1 MSNVKASNNL
11 PSTAPYRRIGYGT
24 TLFLSSAGALIIEI
38 VAGRMLAPYVGMSL
52 YTWTAIIAVVLAGL
66 SLGHWVGGEL
76 SGGTRSRSCGVL
88 AAAMLLAAGTAAA
101 SLVLIRLLS
110 PGILA
115 SGIHPILAI
124 VLLAACLFFLPSLFV
139 GVVSPILTKLA
150 VDEAPYRP
158 GRVIGQMYALGA
170 VGSIVGTLAA
180 GYLFISWIGSI
191 GTVLAVAGVYALLGG
206 VFAVISRVSPR
217 TAGAVSIIAVA
228 VLVAAF
234 VTGQRIAA
242 FASPCTEESN
252 YYCIRVID
260 YAHEIGRPSALM
272 VLDHLG
278 HGINDRDEP
287 TWLHTSYAAL
297 TDRLLQ
303 IRMQDRGTLSAFF
316 VGGGAYT
323 LPRAWSTAFP
333 QARLT
338 VAEIDPAVT
347 RIAENHMWL
356 EAAPNLRIKHQDARL
371 LLQSLPPQPQFDII
385 VGDAFHDIS
394 IPAHLVTREFAR
406 EVQRRLKPQG
416 LYTLNVVDNA
426 FGPQFLLSAVRTLLE
441 VFPNVEVWVD
451 AEQIMTGGRMTFLVS
466 ASTRPTPAARIE
478 SEAKSEDDT
487 QRTWLRW
494 PTDKLK
500 AEIAK
505 SEVPILTDNYAP
517 VDRLM
522 FPVLKKD
529 L

>member
-1 MSNVKASNNL
+1 MSDTNDTRSS
-11 PSTAPYRRIGYGT
+11 PRRRVGYGIAI
-24 TLFLSSAGALIIEI
+24 FFSSAGALIIEI
-38 VAGRMLAPYVGMSL
+38 VAGRILAPYVGMSL

-66 SLGHWVGGEL
+66 SFGHWIGGEL
-76 SGGTRSRSCGVL
+76 SGGTRSRSYRVL

-115 SGIHPILAI
+115 SGLHPILAI
-124 VLLAACLFFLPSLFV
+124 VLLTTCLFFLPSLFV

-150 VDEAPYRP
+150 VDDASHTH

-191 GTVLAVAGVYALLGG
+191 GTVLMIASVYAILGS
-206 VFAVISRVSPR
+206 VFAIVSGIGRRVV
-217 TAGAVSIIAVA
+217 GAISIITIPI
-228 VLVAAF
+228 LVIGI
-234 VTGQRIAA
+234 VTANRIAA
-242 FASPCTEESN
+242 LASPCTEESD

-260 YAHEIGRPSALM
+260 YTHETGRASAVM

-287 TWLHTSYAAL
+287 GWFHTSYAEL
-297 TDRLLQ
+297 TDRLLA
-303 IRMQDRGTLSAFF
+303 DRGLADGTLSAFF

-333 QARLT
+333 HSQIT

-347 RIAENHMWL
+347 QVAQEQMWL
-356 EAAPNLRIKHQDARL
+356 RASPNLRIAHQDARL
-371 LLQSLPPQPQFDII
+371 LLQWLPPERQFDII

-406 EVQRRLKPQG
+406 EIQKRLKPDG
-416 LYTLNVVDNA
+416 LYTLSVVDHA
-426 FGPQFLLSAVRTLLE
+426 LAPRFLLSAVRTLFE
-441 VFPNVEVWVD
+441 VFANVEVWVD
-451 AEQIMTGGRMTFLVS
+451 SEQMMMGGRMTFLVLAS
-466 ASTRPTPAARIE
+466 AHPSATSRVESQRIADNG
-478 SEAKSEDDT
+478 SRKSW
-487 QRTWLRW
+487 RRW

-500 AEIAK
+500 VEMEQ
-505 SEVPILTDNYAP
+505 SGVPVLTDDYAP

-522 FPVLKKD
+522 FPVLKAD